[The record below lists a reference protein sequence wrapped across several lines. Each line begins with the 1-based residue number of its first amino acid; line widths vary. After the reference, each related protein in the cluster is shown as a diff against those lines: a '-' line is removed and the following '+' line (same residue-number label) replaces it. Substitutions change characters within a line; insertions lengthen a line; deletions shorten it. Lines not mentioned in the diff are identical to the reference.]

1 MEQVKP
7 EGKIFISY
15 RRDDSA
21 YAAGRL
27 YDRLREHF
35 GEENIFMDVE
45 GLQPGEDFV
54 SKLEQSVSACDVLIA
69 LIGQKW
75 LTVKGETGTLRLE
88 NPEDFVR
95 LEIAAALNR
104 KIRVIPILIEGAHM
118 PHSGELPDDLH
129 LLARLNAFKIR
140 HERFNAD
147 ADRLVRSIEDYL
159 IEEAERCKQEAAE
172 KFALEQA
179 DRDQREWEAAQHQ
192 ARIAESIR
200 IADAALKR
208 EDWKAAQRNFHKAL
222 ELDPDNL
229 IAQSGLQN
237 AIEGAEQAVVKLRE
251 QEEAQ
256 RAARVED
263 YIAMAEVAL
272 KRKDW
277 KKAQNYFQNAL
288 DLQPENL
295 AAQTGLQNAHGGEE
309 RAEKQQREREAVQ
322 LQTRIEEDVAKAD
335 AAMRQADWETARNY
349 YRKVLDLQPEHTEAQ
364 IGLRTAF
371 ERLELAQLYGQA
383 LIHQDGGELSQTL
396 NILKRIRLQEN
407 AYRDVPEW
415 IDKLEAIL
423 GEESEKKP
431 KHSFEIFQ
439 RLPRQ
444 IWYLGGFVSLI
455 LFLVLA
461 YWGTNRL
468 FHFLGNPDYFPT
480 TTPTA
485 AVQSKKESEA
495 ISPTVPETPLPSQMA
510 EVGPTLFTDDFGV
523 PMALVPAGTFEMGNN
538 NGEGDEKPVH
548 KVRLAAFYID
558 QYEVMNARYSACVQA
573 GVCNPPLYTYS
584 ATRGNYFDI
593 AFYSGYPVI
602 YVTWSDANTY
612 CKWRGAR
619 LPTEAEWEKAAR
631 GGLEAQLFPWGNA
644 SPSCLDK
651 KQNGAQF
658 DICGNDTEVIGNFAP
673 NGYEIYDMAGNVL
686 EWTADWY
693 DVYPGGDTG
702 SSDIFGEEVRVVRG
716 GSWQENSYWLGVA
729 RRFNLA
735 PDDSNNHVG
744 FRCARDADQ

>member
-7 EGKIFISY
+7 EGKVFISY

-27 YDRLREHF
+27 YDRLCEHF

-75 LTVKGETGTLRLE
+75 LTVKGETGNLRLE

-129 LLARLNAFKIR
+129 FLARLNAFKIR

-147 ADRLVRSIEDYL
+147 ADRLIRSIEDYL

-172 KFALEQA
+172 KFAREQVE
-179 DRDQREWEAAQHQ
+179 RDQREWEAAQHQ

-208 EDWKAAQRNFHKAL
+208 EDWKAAQKNFQKAL
-222 ELDPDNL
+222 DLDPNNL

-237 AIEGAEQAVVKLRE
+237 AVEGADQAVVKQRE

-263 YIAMAEVAL
+263 YIAMAEAAL

-277 KKAQNYFQNAL
+277 RTAQSNFQNAL

-295 AAQTGLQNAHGGEE
+295 TAKTGLQNAHKGEE
-309 RAEKQQREREAVQ
+309 WAEKQQREREVVQ
-322 LQTRIEEDVAKAD
+322 LQARIEADVAKAD
-335 AAMRQADWETARNY
+335 AAMRQADWEIARNY

-364 IGLRTAF
+364 IGLRTAL

-396 NILKRIRLQEN
+396 SLLKRIRLQEA

-423 GEESEKKP
+423 DEESKKKP
-431 KHSFEIFQ
+431 KRWFDIFQ
-439 RLPRQ
+439 KLPRR
-444 IWYLGGFVSLI
+444 IWYFGGSVSLI
-455 LFLVLA
+455 LILVLA
-461 YWGTNRL
+461 IWGVNRL
-468 FHFLGNPDYFPT
+468 FVFLGNPDNFPT
-480 TTPTA
+480 ATA
-485 AVQSKKESEA
+485 TVAVQSKNEA
-495 ISPTVPETPLPSQMA
+495 EAKSPTLPETPLNSQMA
-510 EVGPTLFTDDFGV
+510 EVGPALFTDDFGV
-523 PMALVPAGTFEMGNN
+523 PMALVPAGTFEMGSDH
-538 NGEGDEKPVH
+538 GVDDEKPVH
-548 KVRLAAFYID
+548 KIRLAAFYID
-558 QYEVMNARYSACVQA
+558 QYEVMNTRYGACVQA
-573 GVCNPPLYTYS
+573 GVCNPPLYAYS

-612 CKWRGAR
+612 CNWRGAR

-631 GGLEAQLFPWGNA
+631 GGLEAQLFPWGNG

-658 DICGNDTEVIGNFAP
+658 DICGNDTEVTGNFAP
-673 NGYEIYDMAGNVL
+673 NGYEIYDMAGNVQ

-693 DVYPGGDTG
+693 DVYPGGDPG
-702 SSDIFGEEVRVVRG
+702 SSDNFGEEVRVVRG
-716 GSWQENSYWLGVA
+716 GSWQDNSYWLGVA
-729 RRFNLA
+729 RRFDLA
-735 PDDSNNHVG
+735 PDDSNDHVG